1 MYHGVLVQNTL
12 VFPADVLAHVDGECM
27 AARKYVS
34 DYRLEKH
41 ILPNGKVES
50 VPVYQGAY
58 FTFVHPAEIR
68 RLHKCLLATCLAVFA
83 LLVPMFLDNTRLGRT
98 IYVILPAAAVL
109 VPLYLLLASA
119 RRLGFTEDPFTREHR
134 DKTDNRI
141 RGASV
146 ALTVTLAATCAGTVL
161 HFILNG
167 IASDEIFCAACLMLA
182 LAASIPLLRMRKLA
196 RTKETGK

>member
-1 MYHGVLVQNTL
+1 
-12 VFPADVLAHVDGECM
+12 M

-58 FTFVHPAEIR
+58 FTFVHPAEVR
-68 RLHKCLLATCLAVFA
+68 RLRRLLLITCIAVFG
-83 LLVPMFLDNTRLGRT
+83 LLIPMFLDNTRLGRT
-98 IYVILPAAAVL
+98 IYVILPVAATL
-109 VPLYLLLASA
+109 VPLYLLLAGA
-119 RRLGFTEDPFTREHR
+119 RRLGFSEDPFTREHR

-146 ALTVTLAATCAGTVL
+146 ALTVILAVSCAGTIL

-167 IASDEIFCAACLMLA
+167 IAADEILCAACLMLS
-182 LAASIPLLRMRKLA
+182 LVVSIPLLKNRKLVQ
-196 RTKETGK
+196 TKEISK

>member
-1 MYHGVLVQNTL
+1 MY
-12 VFPADVLAHVDGECM
+12 PALLDGERM

-34 DYRLEKH
+34 DYRVEKH

-50 VPVYQGAY
+50 TPVYQGMY
-58 FTFVHPAEIR
+58 FTFVQPADQIR
-68 RLHKCLLATCLAVFA
+68 RLRRSLLATCLAVFA
-83 LLVPMFLDNTRLGRT
+83 LLIPMFLDNTRLGRT
-98 IYVILPAAAVL
+98 IYVILPAAAAL

-119 RRLGFTEDPFTREHR
+119 RQLGFPEDPFTREHR

-146 ALTVTLAATCAGTVL
+146 ALTVILAVTSAGTVL

-167 IASDEIFCAACLMLA
+167 IASDEIFCAACLILS
-182 LAASIPLLRMRKLA
+182 LVASIPLLRMRKMA
-196 RTKETGK
+196 QTKEAGK

>member
-1 MYHGVLVQNTL
+1 
-12 VFPADVLAHVDGECM
+12 M

-50 VPVYQGAY
+50 IPVYEGAY
-58 FTFVHPAEIR
+58 FTFVNPAEAR
-68 RLHKCLLATCLAVFA
+68 RLRKLLLVTCIAVFA
-83 LLVPMFLDNTRLGRT
+83 LLIPLFLDNTRLGRT
-98 IYVILPAAAVL
+98 IYVILPAAAAL

-119 RRLGFTEDPFTREHR
+119 RRLGFSEDPFTREHR

-146 ALTVTLAATCAGTVL
+146 ALTVILAVACAGTVL

-167 IASDEIFCAACLMLA
+167 FASDEIFCAACLLLA
-182 LAASIPLLRMRKLA
+182 PAASIPLLKNRKLA
-196 RTKETGK
+196 QTKEVSK

>member
-1 MYHGVLVQNTL
+1 MY
-12 VFPADVLAHVDGECM
+12 PAHLDGERM

-50 VPVYQGAY
+50 IPVYQGVY

-68 RLHKCLLATCLAVFA
+68 RLRKCLLATCLAVFA

-98 IYVILPAAAVL
+98 IYVILPAAATP
-109 VPLYLLLASA
+109 VPLYLLLAGA
-119 RRLGFTEDPFTREHR
+119 RRLGFSEDPFTREHR

-146 ALTVTLAATCAGTVL
+146 ALTVMLAVSAAGTVL

-167 IASDEIFCAACLMLA
+167 IAADEIFCAVCLL
-182 LAASIPLLRMRKLA
+182 LSLIASIPLLKNRKLA
-196 RTKETGK
+196 QTKEVSK